1 MIAQI
6 SIFAENRKGAMRKL
20 TDVLGN
26 AGIDII
32 ALVTNDSAEFGIVR
46 MIVSDPALA
55 EKRLAQSG
63 YMVHKD
69 LVMAVDLEDRP
80 GGLNRLL
87 ASIDESNTNIDYLY
101 ISYDRALSVPI
112 AVIHS
117 GDLEELEQCLKNQ
130 GYHVRSTGNFI

>member
-1 MIAQI
+1 MITQI
-6 SIFAENRKGAMRKL
+6 SVFAENRKGAMRKL
-20 TDVLGN
+20 TGILGD

-46 MIVSDPALA
+46 MIVS
-55 EKRLAQSG
+55 EQKLAQKG

-130 GYHVRSTGNFI
+130 GYHVRNTGNFI

>member
-1 MIAQI
+1 
-6 SIFAENRKGAMRKL
+6 
-20 TDVLGN
+20 
-26 AGIDII
+26 
-32 ALVTNDSAEFGIVR
+32 
-46 MIVSDPALA
+46 MIVSDPDLA
-55 EKRLAQSG
+55 EQKLAQKG

-130 GYHVRSTGNFI
+130 GYHVRNTGNFI

>member
-1 MIAQI
+1 MITQI
-6 SIFAENRKGAMRKL
+6 SVFAENRKGAMRKL
-20 TDVLGN
+20 TGVLGDV
-26 AGIDII
+26 GIDII

-46 MIVSDPALA
+46 MIV
-55 EKRLAQSG
+55 
-63 YMVHKD
+63 D

-130 GYHVRSTGNFI
+130 GYHVRNTGNFI